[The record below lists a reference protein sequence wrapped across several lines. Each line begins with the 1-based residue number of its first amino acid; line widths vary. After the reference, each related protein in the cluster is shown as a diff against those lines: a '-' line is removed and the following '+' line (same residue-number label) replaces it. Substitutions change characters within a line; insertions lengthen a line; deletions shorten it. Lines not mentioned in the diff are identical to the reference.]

1 MTTDIS
7 DGVLSSAIRS
17 RDITVETKTNDE
29 VEDDR
34 TFTVVVEHTTTEF
47 NPSSLVKLI
56 SESQTMSVIITDD
69 DFSELDTSPQ
79 TFHITLVSCRPT
91 SKTQC
96 QYNCTD

>member
-34 TFTVVVEHTTTEF
+34 TFTVVVEHTTTGF
-47 NPSSLVKLI
+47 NPSSLVKLT
-56 SESQTMSVIITDD
+56 SQTMSVIITDD

-79 TFHITLVSCRPT
+79 TFHISLVSCRPT